1 MIWNYF
7 KIAWRNLKKKGLY
20 TSINILG
27 LFTGISFALLIS
39 AFVWQELQG
48 NKNLKHFDSQYI
60 LTSEWKNPNMGV
72 DFATLAPLA
81 ERLKEEYPHLV
92 ANYYRW
98 DGITSNISNGTE
110 NFREGIQLGDESFLN
125 MYGFNL
131 LHGHANTAFENP
143 FSVVINSEKAL
154 KFFGKTD
161 VVGETLTIQNFEG
174 DNHEFKITGVLF
186 ETPENSVTQITK
198 KNENGFFIAKNS
210 ADYFDRADFQNW
222 ELPIFACYV
231 ELQPG
236 ITAQQLEDPLKQLI
250 QNHTSESIQ
259 KNLKVV
265 PLKLTDYYLNKD
277 NASLKQML
285 FSLSFVGLFIIIMAM
300 INFINIAISHSGS
313 RIKEI
318 GVRKVLGGQRK
329 QLIFQFLTESVVLVS
344 ISTVLA
350 CLSYPFLSSWFEGLI
365 GKELTNF
372 TQFPVY
378 FILIPILFIL
388 VVGLL
393 VGVYPAFVLSS
404 FKSIDAL
411 QGKLKT
417 GTKAVYL
424 RKSLLGFQYVTA
436 LVVLIS
442 AILVTQQ
449 LDRFFGK
456 SLGYEKDY
464 LVTATV
470 PRDWSSE
477 GVNNMLTIRNE
488 LSKVPSVESVSLSY
502 EIPNGNNGF
511 QMSVYK
517 AGENPEQSYASQ
529 GLVSD
534 DAYLDTYQIP
544 LLAGKFFKSEETN
557 PNLVVINE
565 KALYSY
571 GFKNAEDA
579 IGQQLHIIDDENS
592 LTVIGVISDFHF
604 ESMQQQIKPQV
615 FFSVNTNLHYRYLSF
630 KLKPGNINESLMA
643 VLQKWNSLM
652 PDSSFEY
659 QFMDDTLANLYENE
673 LQFKKATYTASILS
687 LIIALLGIFGMVSLS
702 INKRVKEVGIR
713 KVLGASVANISFLFI
728 KEFLVVLGL
737 AILIACPLAYLL
749 MTQWLSGYAYQISI
763 GWNPF
768 LIGILLI
775 GSITV
780 LLILF
785 QTLKTAIANPVKS
798 LKTE

>member
-98 DGITSNISNGTE
+98 DGITSIISNGTE

-131 LHGHANTAFENP
+131 IHGNANTAFENP
-143 FSVVINSEKAL
+143 YSVVINSEKAL

-236 ITAQQLEDPLKQLI
+236 ITARQLEYPLKQLI

-318 GVRKVLGGQRK
+318 GIRKVLGGQRK

-643 VLQKWNSLM
+643 VQQKWNSLM

-659 QFMDDTLANLYENE
+659 QFMDDTLANLYKNE

>member
-98 DGITSNISNGTE
+98 DGITSIISNGTE

-143 FSVVINSEKAL
+143 YSVVINSEKAL

-250 QNHTSESIQ
+250 QNNTSESIQ

-393 VGVYPAFVLSS
+393 VGLYPAFVLSS

-449 LDRFFGK
+449 LDSFFGK

-517 AGENPEQSYASQ
+517 AGENPELSYASQ

-544 LLAGKFFKSEETN
+544 LLTGEFFKSEETN

-579 IGQQLHIIDDENS
+579 VGQQLHIIDNENS

-643 VLQKWNSLM
+643 VQQKWNSLM

-785 QTLKTAIANPVKS
+785 QTLKTAITNPVNS
-798 LKTE
+798 LRSE

>member
-1 MIWNYF
+1 
-7 KIAWRNLKKKGLY
+7 
-20 TSINILG
+20 
-27 LFTGISFALLIS
+27 
-39 AFVWQELQG
+39 
-48 NKNLKHFDSQYI
+48 
-60 LTSEWKNPNMGV
+60 
-72 DFATLAPLA
+72 
-81 ERLKEEYPHLV
+81 
-92 ANYYRW
+92 
-98 DGITSNISNGTE
+98 
-110 NFREGIQLGDESFLN
+110 
-125 MYGFNL
+125 
-131 LHGHANTAFENP
+131 
-143 FSVVINSEKAL
+143 
-154 KFFGKTD
+154 
-161 VVGETLTIQNFEG
+161 
-174 DNHEFKITGVLF
+174 
-186 ETPENSVTQITK
+186 
-198 KNENGFFIAKNS
+198 
-210 ADYFDRADFQNW
+210 
-222 ELPIFACYV
+222 
-231 ELQPG
+231 
-236 ITAQQLEDPLKQLI
+236 
-250 QNHTSESIQ
+250 
-259 KNLKVV
+259 
-265 PLKLTDYYLNKD
+265 
-277 NASLKQML
+277 
-285 FSLSFVGLFIIIMAM
+285 
-300 INFINIAISHSGS
+300 
-313 RIKEI
+313 
-318 GVRKVLGGQRK
+318 
-329 QLIFQFLTESVVLVS
+329 
-344 ISTVLA
+344 
-350 CLSYPFLSSWFEGLI
+350 
-365 GKELTNF
+365 
-372 TQFPVY
+372 
-378 FILIPILFIL
+378 
-388 VVGLL
+388 
-393 VGVYPAFVLSS
+393 
-404 FKSIDAL
+404 
-411 QGKLKT
+411 
-417 GTKAVYL
+417 
-424 RKSLLGFQYVTA
+424 LGFQYVTA

-464 LVTATV
+464 IVTATV

-488 LSKVPSVESVSLSY
+488 LSKVTSVESVSLSY

-517 AGENPEQSYASQ
+517 AGENPEQSYTSQ

-643 VLQKWNSLM
+643 VQQKWNSLM

-713 KVLGASVANISFLFI
+713 KVLGASVTNISFLFI

-749 MTQWLSGYAYQISI
+749 MTHWLSGYAYQISI